1 MNPVDDQLNRL
12 MKSAKRSAVTARE
25 APLAVQ
31 RARLMAGW
39 RACAPGET
47 GDFWVAWFRFAAI
60 GACVLALASLAWN
73 RHEVTFGVGDELSF
87 ADAAVRTGVN
97 HD

>member
-1 MNPVDDQLNRL
+1 MNPVDEQLNRL
-12 MKSAKRSAVTARE
+12 MKAAKRSAVAARE
-25 APLAVQ
+25 APVSPQ

-39 RACAPGET
+39 RARAPSET
-47 GDFWVAWFRFAAI
+47 GEFWVAWFRFAAI

-73 RHEVTFGVGDELSF
+73 RHELTFGVGDELSL

>member
-1 MNPVDDQLNRL
+1 MNPVDEQLNRL
-12 MKSAKRSAVTARE
+12 MKAAKRSAADARE
-25 APLAVQ
+25 KPWSAQ
-31 RARLMAGW
+31 RARFLAGW
-39 RACAPGET
+39 RDRARGET
-47 GDFWVAWFRFAAI
+47 GDFWVAWFRLAAI

-73 RHEVTFGVGDELSF
+73 RHELTFGVGDELSL

>member
-1 MNPVDDQLNRL
+1 MNPVDEQLNRL
-12 MKSAKRSAVTARE
+12 MKAAKRGAVAARE
-25 APLAVQ
+25 APLSAQ
-31 RARLMAGW
+31 RARFMTGW
-39 RACAPGET
+39 RAAARGET

-73 RHEVTFGVGDELSF
+73 RHELTFAVGDELSF